1 MTPQKKIEEIVGNG
15 WKGVAVQVLYEKGI
29 GTLFAIVLLAAFLWG
44 GREFVEMHRQH
55 LTCSEENMHDVSTA
69 VKTLVPIAQ
78 DTQAFHEAAE
88 TSHEDIEETLNTILA
103 NAASQ

>member
-1 MTPQKKIEEIVGNG
+1 MTPQKKIEQTFGNG
-15 WKGVAVQVLYEKGI
+15 WAGLAAQVLYEKGAT
-29 GTLFAIVLLAAFLWG
+29 TLFAVVLLEAFLWG